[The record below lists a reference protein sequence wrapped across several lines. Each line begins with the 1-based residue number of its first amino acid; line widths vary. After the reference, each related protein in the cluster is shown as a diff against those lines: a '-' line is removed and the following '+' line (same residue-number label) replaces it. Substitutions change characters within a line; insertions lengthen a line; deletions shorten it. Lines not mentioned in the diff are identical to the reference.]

1 MNDRNAVKGEEA
13 RMSNLQTTQEI
24 YEAFGRG
31 DVPAILSK
39 LSETVDWEYGATS
52 SEVPWLQHRQGRD
65 GAAAFFS
72 SLGAIQI
79 RRFTPK
85 AFLDGGNVVVVLV
98 DIEFTVT
105 ATGKRVVEEDEVHI
119 WHFDDQGEVAR
130 FRHRV
135 DTQQHAL
142 AYRG

>member
-1 MNDRNAVKGEEA
+1 
-13 RMSNLQTTQEI
+13 MSNLQTTQEI

-39 LSETVDWEYGATS
+39 LSETVDWEYGASS
-52 SEVPWLQHRQGRD
+52 SEVPWLQHRQGPD

-72 SLGAIQI
+72 SLAAIQI
-79 RRFTPK
+79 QRFTSK
-85 AFLDGGNVVVVLV
+85 KFLDGGNVVVVLV

-119 WHFDDQGEVAR
+119 WHFDEQGKVTR

>member
-1 MNDRNAVKGEEA
+1 
-13 RMSNLQTTQEI
+13 MSNLQATQEI

-39 LSETVDWEYGATS
+39 LSEAVDWEYGAS
-52 SEVPWLQHRQGRD
+52 SSNVPWLQRRQGRD

-72 SLGAIQI
+72 SLGEIQI
-79 RRFTPK
+79 QKFTPK
-85 AFLDGGNVVVVLV
+85 AFLDGGGLVVVLV
-98 DIEFTVT
+98 DIEFTVKV
-105 ATGKRVVEEDEVHI
+105 TGKRVVAEDKVHI
-119 WHFDDQGEVAR
+119 WHFDHQGKVAR

-135 DTQQHAL
+135 DTQQHVL

>member
-1 MNDRNAVKGEEA
+1 
-13 RMSNLQTTQEI
+13 MSNLQTTQEI

-31 DVPAILSK
+31 DVPSILAK
-39 LSETVDWEYGATS
+39 LSETVDWEYGTS
-52 SEVPWLQHRQGRD
+52 SEVPWLQRGRGRD

-79 RRFTPK
+79 QQFTPK
-85 AFLDGGNVVVVLV
+85 AFLDGGNLVVVLV

-105 ATGKRVVEEDEVHI
+105 ATGKRVAEEDEVHI
-119 WHFDDQGEVAR
+119 WRFDEQGKVAR

-135 DTQQHAL
+135 DTEQHAL

>member
-1 MNDRNAVKGEEA
+1 
-13 RMSNLQTTQEI
+13 MSNLQTTQEI

-31 DVPAILSK
+31 DVASILSK
-39 LSETVDWEYGATS
+39 LSETVDWEYGASS
-52 SEVPWLQHRQGRD
+52 SEVPWLQRGQGAN

-72 SLGAIQI
+72 SLAAIQI
-79 RRFTPK
+79 QKFMPK
-85 AFLDGGNVVVVLV
+85 TFLDGENVVVVLV

-119 WHFDDQGEVAR
+119 WRFDGEGKVAR
-130 FRHRV
+130 FRHRI

-142 AYRG
+142 ECRG

>member
-1 MNDRNAVKGEEA
+1 
-13 RMSNLQTTQEI
+13 MSNLQTTQEI
-24 YEAFGRG
+24 YGAFGRG

-39 LSETVDWEYGATS
+39 LSEAVDWEYGATS

-65 GAAAFFS
+65 GAAAFFA

-85 AFLDGGNVVVVLV
+85 TFLDGGSVVVALV

-105 ATGKRVVEEDEVHI
+105 ATGKSVVEEDEAHI
-119 WHFDDQGEVAR
+119 WHFDDRGQVTR

-135 DTQQHAL
+135 DTHQHML
-142 AYRG
+142 ACRE

>member
-1 MNDRNAVKGEEA
+1 
-13 RMSNLQTTQEI
+13 MSNLQTTQEI

-39 LSETVDWEYGATS
+39 LSETVDWEYGASS
-52 SEVPWLQHRQGRD
+52 SEVPWLQHRQGPD

-72 SLGAIQI
+72 SLAAIQI
-79 RRFTPK
+79 QRFTSK
-85 AFLDGGNVVVVLV
+85 KFLDGGNVVVVLV

-119 WHFDDQGEVAR
+119 WHFDDQGKVIR

>member
-1 MNDRNAVKGEEA
+1 
-13 RMSNLQTTQEI
+13 MSNLQTAQEI
-24 YEAFGRG
+24 YQAFGSG
-31 DVPAILSK
+31 DIPAILSK
-39 LSETVDWEYGATS
+39 LSESVDWEYGAGS
-52 SEVPWLQHRQGRD
+52 SDVPWLQRRRGHE

-72 SLGAIQI
+72 SLGAIEI
-79 RRFTPK
+79 HRFVPK
-85 AFLDGGNVVVVLV
+85 TFLEGERIVVVLV
-98 DIEFTVT
+98 DIEFTVK

-119 WHFDDQGEVAR
+119 WHFDDQGKVAR